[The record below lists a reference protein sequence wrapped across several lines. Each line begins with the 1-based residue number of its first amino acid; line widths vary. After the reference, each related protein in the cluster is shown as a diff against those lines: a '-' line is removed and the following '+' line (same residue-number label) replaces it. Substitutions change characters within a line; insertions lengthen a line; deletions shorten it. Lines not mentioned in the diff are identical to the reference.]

1 MNTNTW
7 AYEDYEEQTGDV
19 VLLSRPL
26 LMLYDGAIKNL
37 AKAQMAINNNDY
49 SQAHVQIIV
58 AQDIIF
64 ELMAVLSTEE
74 QTSRELSDLYN
85 YLYNQIAEANI
96 MKDCAIINELE
107 KLMLNKRNVWQKAT
121 REKGIEDDGVDSI
134 KNLPRTG

>member
-1 MNTNTW
+1 VNTNTW

>member
-121 REKGIEDDGVDSI
+121 REKGIEDDGVDI
-134 KNLPRTG
+134 IRNLPRTG